1 MVEAEITEYVD
12 LNSSRS
18 DKETI
23 HLALGFEGGAP
34 AYEPGDSL
42 DLYPENDPA
51 YVDELAQGCR
61 PFRGREAARRVHQ
74 VTRCD
79 HAFAQDR

>member
-1 MVEAEITEYVD
+1 MIEVDFGKHAPNTDIVEAEITEHVN

-18 DKETI
+18 DKETV
-23 HLALGFEGGAP
+23 HLALSFEGGAP

-51 YVDELAQGCR
+51 YVDDLLR
-61 PFRGREAARRVHQ
+61 PPASRAT
-74 VTRCD
+74 TRC
-79 HAFAQDR
+79 APS